1 MNMMKTL
8 KTTASLAIVALM
20 ALGIT
25 SCKGRTNDNVEPTGD
40 TVEVTIAQPDEAAPV
55 ANYDDQAVTL
65 PDTIAVP
72 D

>member
-1 MNMMKTL
+1 MRKMLTY
-8 KTTASLAIVALM
+8 AGSLAAIALL
-20 ALGIT
+20 ALGAT

-40 TVEVTIAQPDEAAPV
+40 TVEVIIPTQEEAPV

-65 PDTIAVP
+65 PDSIAVP